1 MRSLR
6 VSAHGF
12 PDYEQYYASLAASA
26 AASAQATPS
35 GLSAPGSDFD
45 DFGEDEEDRKPS
57 IEYLNSLND
66 YRKRS
71 RSQEDEGSTGRN
83 KLAKSDSS
91 MNVDA
96 HADVPADVEMDASA
110 APKDDP
116 LVYGT
121 PVYFIIVCWL
131 LTASP
136 VNGKPILFS
145 KVTEE
150 DHELMT
156 PEEYTAYFEAMQSL
170 EE

>member
-1 MRSLR
+1 MLTDSC
-6 VSAHGF
+6 F
-12 PDYEQYYASLAASA
+12 IDYEQYYASLAASA

-35 GLSAPGSDFD
+35 GSVPGSSDFD
-45 DFGEDEEDRKPS
+45 DDEEDRKPS

-71 RSQEDEGSTGRN
+71 RSQEDEGFAGRN
-83 KLAKSDSS
+83 KIAKSDSFTNGEPQS
-91 MNVDA
+91 VPMNVDIEV
-96 HADVPADVEMDASA
+96 HGNP

-116 LVYGT
+116 IVYGGSFYT
-121 PVYFIIVCWL
+121 PVVAILKPF
-131 LTASP
+131 T
-136 VNGKPILFS
+136 VNGNPIPLS

-156 PEEYTAYFEAMQSL
+156 PEEYTAYFEVMQSL